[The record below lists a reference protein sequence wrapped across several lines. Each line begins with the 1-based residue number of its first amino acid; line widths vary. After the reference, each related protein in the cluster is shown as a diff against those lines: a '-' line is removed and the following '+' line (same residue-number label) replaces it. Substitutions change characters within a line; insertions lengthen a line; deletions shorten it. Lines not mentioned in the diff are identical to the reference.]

1 MCGIAGVIEP
11 HGVTPERAVLEA
23 MGQAIAHRG
32 PDDASVRLYG
42 RAGLSFRRLS
52 IIDVAGGAQPIDNED
67 GTIHLILNGE
77 IYNHLELRAELTR
90 RGHHFRTRSDVEVV
104 VHGYEELGDE
114 VVCRLRGMFALA
126 LWDERKQRL
135 LLARDRLGQKPLVF
149 QHRGER
155 LAFAS
160 ELQGLLADPS
170 ITRAADLESLHH
182 YLSYQYVPSPRTAFV
197 GVQKLPPAH
206 LLVFEDG
213 QVRTSRY
220 WSLSFRPES
229 RVTEAEAA
237 VELCERLK
245 EAVRMRLMSEVP
257 LGAFLSGGLDSS
269 CVVALM
275 AELGPV
281 QTFSIGFEEEEFDEL
296 RHARV
301 VAERFATDH
310 HEFVVRPK
318 AAEVLPRL
326 VRHYGEPY
334 ADSSALPTYYL
345 AELTSKH
352 VTVALN
358 GDAGD
363 ELLAGYDRYKL
374 LPVLSALSGVPAAA
388 NACRWL
394 ARAFG
399 PSLPRQLQRF
409 LQAVSSTP
417 ELAYARVMSCFLPEQ
432 KRRLYSPE
440 LAERL
445 ETDDSLRLL
454 QVRFEEADARDLLGR
469 TLHVD
474 LMTYLPEDLL
484 AKVDIATMA
493 HGLEGRSPFLDH
505 PLVEHVARLPSSMKL
520 GLRGG
525 KRLLR
530 RAMANRLPPSILG
543 RRKKGF
549 GVPISRWF
557 RGELRELVGDCLLS
571 RRAAQ
576 RPYFRAQAVR
586 QLVEEHWSL
595 RFDHGPQ
602 LWTLLMIELWCRS
615 FLDRPADD
623 PAR

>member
-11 HGVTPERAVLEA
+11 FGVTPERAVLEA
-23 MGQAIAHRG
+23 MGVALAHRG
-32 PDDASVRLYG
+32 PDDAAVGVYG

-67 GTIHLILNGE
+67 GTLHLVLNGE
-77 IYNHLELRAELTR
+77 IYNHQELRAELER
-90 RGHHFRTRSDVEVV
+90 RGHRFRTRSDVEVV

-114 VVCRLRGMFALA
+114 VVGRLRGMFAFA
-126 LWDERKQRL
+126 LWDEKRQRL

-149 QHRGER
+149 HHRGDR

-160 ELQGLLADPS
+160 ELQGLLADPGVP
-170 ITRAADLESLHH
+170 RAADLLSLHH
-182 YLSYQYVPSPRTAFV
+182 YLSYLYVPSPRTAFV

-206 LLVFEDG
+206 LLVFENG

-220 WSLSFRPES
+220 WTLSSKPEA
-229 RVTEAEAA
+229 RITEAEAA
-237 VELCERLK
+237 AELRERLK

-296 RHARV
+296 HHARV
-301 VAERFATDH
+301 VAERFGTRH
-310 HEFVVRPK
+310 HELVVRPK
-318 AAEVLPRL
+318 AAEVLPLL

-345 AELTSKH
+345 AQVTAEH

-374 LPVLSALSGVPAAA
+374 MPLFAALGHVPGAAA
-388 NACRWL
+388 VCRRL
-394 ARAFG
+394 AGVLG
-399 PSLPRQLQRF
+399 PVLPRQTVRLLQS
-409 LQAVSSTP
+409 VSSRP
-417 ELAYARVMSCFLPEQ
+417 DEAYGRVMSCFLPEQ
-432 KRRLYSPE
+432 KQRLYSPE
-440 LAERL
+440 LLAAVDG
-445 ETDDSLRLL
+445 DDSLRLL
-454 QVRFEEADARDLLGR
+454 RERFEQADARDIVGR

-493 HGLEGRSPFLDH
+493 HGLEARSPFLDH
-505 PLVEHVARLPSSMKL
+505 PLVEYVARLPSSMKL
-520 GLRGG
+520 GPGGG

-530 RAMANRLPPSILG
+530 RAMADRLPPSILR

-549 GVPISRWF
+549 GVPVSRWF
-557 RGELRELVGDCLLS
+557 RGELREMVGDCLLS
-571 RRAAQ
+571 RRAAE
-576 RPYFRAQAVR
+576 RPYFQAQAVR
-586 QLVEEHWSL
+586 RLCDQHWSE
-595 RFDHGPQ
+595 RYDHGPQ
-602 LWTLLMIELWCRS
+602 LFTLLMLELWCRT
-615 FLDRPADD
+615 FLDRAPG
-623 PAR
+623 P